1 MSERRMIQL
10 EDMAIAW
17 WMVFVYGFTAMA
29 GDLSVRESWIIFCV
43 LCGVYAWAG
52 FSTCIYLLNRR

>member
-10 EDMAIAW
+10 EDMVIAW

-29 GDLSVRESWIIFCV
+29 AELSVRESWIIFAV
-43 LCGVYAWAG
+43 LCGVGAWAG
-52 FSTCIYLLNRR
+52 FSTCLYFLNRR